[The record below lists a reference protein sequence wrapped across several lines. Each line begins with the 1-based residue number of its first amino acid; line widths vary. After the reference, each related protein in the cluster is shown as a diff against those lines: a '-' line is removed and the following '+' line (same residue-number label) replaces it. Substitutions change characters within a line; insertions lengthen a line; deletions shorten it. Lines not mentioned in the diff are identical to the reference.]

1 MRPRS
6 TILKGW
12 GDYSLCK
19 LWLWYMHRSWNQRV
33 LVCGPFSPPFLIF
46 LSFIWSPVTIEPF
59 EIPVNFFVRS
69 CGLVGS
75 CCCFYDFLLV
85 PLPIVGMR
93 CDLYWKTP
101 FLFICDYNRKCSF
114 HGDIVKHLV
123 SITPVCL
130 VSVPR
135 ASPFSCPDLN
145 TSPSLFWFLVGAEK
159 KANTQVSGIPKFK
172 RRSYDWSDNFG
183 DTSSKDAGGRLS
195 VITHASLVGVL

>member
-1 MRPRS
+1 MWSFFS
-6 TILKGW
+6 TFSYFFIL
-12 GDYSLCK
+12 
-19 LWLWYMHRSWNQRV
+19 
-33 LVCGPFSPPFLIF
+33 F
-46 LSFIWSPVTIEPF
+46 FIWSPVTIEPF

-123 SITPVCL
+123 SITPVFVCQIAFRTSCL
-130 VSVPR
+130 SFFM
-135 ASPFSCPDLN
+135 SGFKHQS
-145 TSPSLFWFLVGAEK
+145 SLFWFLVGVEK
-159 KANTQVSGIPKFK
+159 KANTI
-172 RRSYDWSDNFG
+172 
-183 DTSSKDAGGRLS
+183 AS
-195 VITHASLVGVL
+195 VGNSEI